1 MRISAAAVVIT
12 FMLASYFV
20 PRSFAGEAVFCVSE
34 ENRYIVLAGKGEKCL
49 EEETEMKISGGGIE
63 ASEGLLPLATFAT
76 NEACGEGTAGM
87 RTDVGLDSNS
97 NGKLEPSEILSTLS
111 FCRAMHADAE

>member
-1 MRISAAAVVIT
+1 MRIPAAAVIIT

-20 PRSFAGEAVFCVSE
+20 PPSFAGEAVFCVSE

-63 ASEGLLPLATFAT
+63 ATEGLVPLANFAT
-76 NEACGEGTAGM
+76 NEACGAGTAGM
-87 RTDVGLDSNS
+87 RTDVGFDYNS
-97 NGKLEPSEILSTLS
+97 NGKLDREEILTTALS
-111 FCRAMHADAE
+111 CRSM